1 MDSLEILLCH
11 LEDIAQRAEDLAKS
25 PNLDDAERHDVRSL
39 WDTAIAALQDL
50 GVAYTQRDGTQV
62 LTKPEQPARWRIL
75 LGLTVSALNQLG
87 AEEYPADVQTG
98 GELVG
103 GRMRWRPRILTYR
116 WDAAPYVIRGPRKG
130 KEAAHWVVA
139 DSK

>member
-1 MDSLEILLCH
+1 MDSLEILCCH
-11 LEDIAQRAEDLAKS
+11 LEDIAQRAEDLEKS
-25 PNLDDAERHDVRSL
+25 PNLDDDELHDVHSL

-50 GVAYTQRDGTQV
+50 GVEYSQRDGTRV
-62 LTKPEQPARWRIL
+62 VAKAERPARWRIL
-75 LGLTVSALNQLG
+75 LGLVAAALNQLS

-103 GRMRWRPRILTYR
+103 SRMRWRPRIMTYR
-116 WDAAPYVIRGPRKG
+116 WNPAPYVIREPKKG
-130 KEAAHWVVA
+130 KKAARWVVA